1 MILIPAIDIKD
12 GHCVRLVQGEMDQ
25 VTVYSQ
31 HPVEMAY
38 HWQRE
43 GAKRLHLV
51 DLNGAVTGQSI
62 HFHLIK
68 EIIQA
73 VSIPVEVG
81 GGIRSLQQVEDY
93 LAAGATWVVLGT
105 SILSDESLVRET
117 ARKFPKQ
124 VIAGIDCKQGRVA
137 TRGWIHLSDIHP
149 IDLAK
154 KMQDVGFSAVI
165 LTDIEKDGTL
175 TGPNFSLYQEMGEAI
190 TLPIIA
196 SGGITTL
203 TDISRLN
210 QIKGISG
217 AIIGKALYSG
227 ALSYHDASNLLNK
240 EAFRAN

>member
-12 GHCVRLVQGEMDQ
+12 GHCVRLAQGEMDQ

-31 HPVEMAY
+31 NPVEIAQ
-38 HWQRE
+38 HWQKE

-62 HFHLIK
+62 HFGLIK

-73 VSIPVEVG
+73 ISIPVEVG
-81 GGIRSLQQVEDY
+81 GGIRSLRQVEDY
-93 LAAGATWVVLGT
+93 LATGAAWVILGT
-105 SILSDESLVRET
+105 SILSDESLVYE
-117 ARKFPKQ
+117 AAKKFPKQ
-124 VIAGIDCKQGRVA
+124 IIAGIDCKQGRVA
-137 TRGWIHLSDIHP
+137 TRGWVQLSDIHP

-165 LTDIEKDGTL
+165 LTDIEKDGML
-175 TGPNFSLYQEMGEAI
+175 SGPNFDLYKEMGEAMTI
-190 TLPIIA
+190 PIIA

-210 QIKGISG
+210 KIKGVSG

-227 ALSYHDASNLLNK
+227 ALSYRDARSMLDK
-240 EAFRAN
+240 EASHAD